1 MAEKRVVFQG
11 SPEDVIWKSPVTEL
25 TNDARI
31 YSRKD
36 CDILFMRQG
45 SLLAAFSDDKEYN
58 VVNEETN
65 VFQKMFNRTGI
76 KNCAVYYINKNK
88 HIQVKWGTP
97 HRIDVHDK
105 GFDMYTTVGAHG
117 TYSFTIVNALKLF
130 SKMKIFEESLTKDMI
145 NSFFHEEISMY
156 LRKSITKAF
165 SENEKGLRDIA
176 EITANEVKI
185 SENIKQIL
193 TPVFHSYGVRLEK
206 FIISKIDYDREF
218 LNKIK
223 DIRQSA
229 VMNEYK
235 KENKLV
241 QEKQEP
247 KKEMCD
253 ACGHKNPTGSKFCQN
268 CGSKIVTNIEC
279 TSCNKTLPLNAKFC
293 HHCGTK
299 VGEE

>member
-1 MAEKRVVFQG
+1 MPERRVVFQG
-11 SPEDVIWKSPVTEL
+11 GPEDVIWKSPITEL
-25 TNDARI
+25 SPDARI
-31 YSRKD
+31 YSHKD

-45 SLLAAFSDDKEYN
+45 SLLGAFNDDLVYN
-58 VVNEETN
+58 VVNEQTN
-65 VFQKMFNRTGI
+65 VFSRLFNKQGI
-76 KNCAVYYINKNK
+76 KHCAVYYINRKK

-105 GFDMYTTVGAHG
+105 GFNMYTSVGAHG
-117 TYSFTIVNALKLF
+117 TYSFTITNALKLF

-176 EITANEVKI
+176 EITSNEVKI
-185 SENIKQIL
+185 AENIKEIL
-193 TPVFHSYGVRLEK
+193 KPLFHSYGVRLEK

-223 DIRQSA
+223 DIRQTA
-229 VMNEYK
+229 VMNKYK
-235 KENKLV
+235 EENKLV
-241 QEKQEP
+241 EEK
-247 KKEMCD
+247 KKPQTSKCD
-253 ACGHKNPTGSKFCQN
+253 ACGHTNPEGAKFCQN
-268 CGSKIVTNIEC
+268 CGSEIVTNLEC
-279 TSCNKTLPLNAKFC
+279 KSCHKLLPKNAKFC

-299 VGEE
+299 VE